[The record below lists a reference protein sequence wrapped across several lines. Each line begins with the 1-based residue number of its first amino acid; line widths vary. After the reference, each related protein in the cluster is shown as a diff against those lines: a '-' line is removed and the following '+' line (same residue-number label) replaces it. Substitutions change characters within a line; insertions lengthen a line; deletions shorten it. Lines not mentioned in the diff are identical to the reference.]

1 MLAKKPENIYYAV
14 IMQQLTHKS
23 YNRLVDG
30 YNRMMDSIRTA
41 FEDPRTR
48 KMSLSWSLQIAAEEV
63 VSGSDITPNEAFEIG
78 ELIKRDINDA
88 AEVLMETSVEFSDWL
103 MLDIE
108 VVERKMVELFLFV
121 AEQTRFEL
129 EHLCNRN
136 PKPSLY

>member
-1 MLAKKPENIYYAV
+1 
-14 IMQQLTHKS
+14 MQQMTHRS
-23 YNRLVDG
+23 NIRLVGG
-30 YNRMMDSIRTA
+30 YNRMIASIRTA
-41 FEDPRTR
+41 FEDTR
-48 KMSLSWSLQIAAEEV
+48 IQKMSLSWSLQIAAEDV
-63 VSGSDITPNEAFEIG
+63 ICNSDITANEAFEIG

>member
-1 MLAKKPENIYYAV
+1 
-14 IMQQLTHKS
+14 MQQMTHRS
-23 YNRLVDG
+23 NIRLVGG
-30 YNRMMDSIRTA
+30 YNRMIASIRIA
-41 FEDPRTR
+41 FEDTR
-48 KMSLSWSLQIAAEEV
+48 IQKMSLSWSLQIAAEDV
-63 VSGSDITPNEAFEIG
+63 ICNSDITPNEAFEIG

>member
-1 MLAKKPENIYYAV
+1 MLAKKPENIYCTV
-14 IMQQLTHKS
+14 IMQQMRYQS

-30 YNRMMDSIRTA
+30 YNRMMASVRTA
-41 FEDPRTR
+41 FEDTSKK

-63 VSGSDITPNEAFEIG
+63 INNSDITPNEAIEIG

-108 VVERKMVELFLFV
+108 IVERKMVELFLSV

-129 EHLCNRN
+129 EHIYH
-136 PKPSLY
+136 PDTGPGLY

>member
-14 IMQQLTHKS
+14 IMQQLSPKS
-23 YNRLVDG
+23 NSRLVDG
-30 YNRMMDSIRTA
+30 YNRMMASVRTA
-41 FEDPRTR
+41 FDDTSRK
-48 KMSLSWSLQIAAEEV
+48 KMSLSWSLQIAADEV
-63 VSGSDITPNEAFEIG
+63 VRSSDITPNEAFEIG

-88 AEVLMETSVEFSDWL
+88 AEVLMETSSEFSDWL

-108 VVERKMVELFLFV
+108 VVERKMVEMFLFV

-129 EHLCNRN
+129 EHLCNPH

>member
-1 MLAKKPENIYYAV
+1 MLAKKPENIYYTV
-14 IMQQLTHKS
+14 IMQQMTHRS
-23 YNRLVDG
+23 YSRLVDG
-30 YNRMMDSIRTA
+30 YNRMIASIRIA
-41 FEDPRTR
+41 FEETR
-48 KMSLSWSLQIAAEEV
+48 IQKMSLSWSLQIAAEDV
-63 VSGSDITPNEAFEIG
+63 ISNSDITPNEAFEIG

-129 EHLCNRN
+129 EKIYHPN

>member
-14 IMQQLTHKS
+14 IMQQMTHHPN
-23 YNRLVDG
+23 NRLVDG
-30 YNRMMDSIRTA
+30 YNRMMASVRNT
-41 FEDPRTR
+41 FEDTS
-48 KMSLSWSLQIAAEEV
+48 KKTMSLSWSLQIAADEV
-63 VSGSDITPNEAFEIG
+63 VGSSDITPNEAVEIG

>member
-1 MLAKKPENIYYAV
+1 
-14 IMQQLTHKS
+14 MQQMTHRS
-23 YNRLVDG
+23 NIRLVGG
-30 YNRMMDSIRTA
+30 YNRMIASIRIA
-41 FEDPRTR
+41 FEDTR
-48 KMSLSWSLQIAAEEV
+48 IQKMSLSWSLQIAAEDV
-63 VSGSDITPNEAFEIG
+63 ICNSNITPNEAFEIG

>member
-1 MLAKKPENIYYAV
+1 MLVKKPENIYYAL
-14 IMQQLTHKS
+14 IMQQMTHRS
-23 YNRLVDG
+23 NNRLVGG
-30 YNRMMDSIRTA
+30 YNRMIASIRIA
-41 FEDPRTR
+41 FEDTR
-48 KMSLSWSLQIAAEEV
+48 IQKMSLSWSLQIAAEDV
-63 VSGSDITPNEAFEIG
+63 ICNSDITPNEAFEIG

>member
-1 MLAKKPENIYYAV
+1 
-14 IMQQLTHKS
+14 MQQMTHRS
-23 YNRLVDG
+23 NIRLVGG
-30 YNRMMDSIRTA
+30 YNRMIASIRTA
-41 FEDPRTR
+41 FEDTR
-48 KMSLSWSLQIAAEEV
+48 IQKMSLSWSLQIAAEDV
-63 VSGSDITPNEAFEIG
+63 ICNSDITPNEAFEIG

>member
-1 MLAKKPENIYYAV
+1 MLVKKPENIYYAL
-14 IMQQLTHKS
+14 IMQQMTQRS
-23 YNRLVDG
+23 NNRLVGG
-30 YNRMMDSIRTA
+30 YNRMIASIRIA
-41 FEDPRTR
+41 FEDTR
-48 KMSLSWSLQIAAEEV
+48 IQKMSLSWSLQIAAEDV
-63 VSGSDITPNEAFEIG
+63 ICNSDITPNEAFEIG

>member
-103 MLDIE
+103 MLDID
-108 VVERKMVELFLFV
+108 VVERKMVELFLCV

-129 EHLCNRN
+129 EHICN
-136 PKPSLY
+136 PDPGPGLY

>member
-1 MLAKKPENIYYAV
+1 
-14 IMQQLTHKS
+14 
-23 YNRLVDG
+23 
-30 YNRMMDSIRTA
+30 
-41 FEDPRTR
+41 
-48 KMSLSWSLQIAAEEV
+48 
-63 VSGSDITPNEAFEIG
+63 
-78 ELIKRDINDA
+78 
-88 AEVLMETSVEFSDWL
+88 